1 VELIGIYLIGSALL
15 VLAGVA
21 KLIRPGD
28 TARALT
34 EVLPGRLHLQR
45 LVRAGAAAEAVIG
58 AVAIFLPRPIPA
70 ALVCASYLSFA
81 AYVAYV
87 RQRRGPLATCGCF
100 GQPDT
105 PATWLHVAINVALA
119 TAAGAMA
126 VQSSDTSTLRSV
138 LTAQPWGGLPL
149 LLIGAVGVWL
159 TYQALALLPSLANA
173 RQRLVSPNP

>member
-15 VLAGVA
+15 VLAGAA
-21 KLIRPGD
+21 KMIRPGD

-45 LVRAGAAAEAVIG
+45 LVRVGAAAEAVIG
-58 AVAIFLPRPIPA
+58 AVAFFLPRPIPA

-81 AYVAYV
+81 AYVSYA
-87 RQRRGPLATCGCF
+87 RQRQGPLATCGCF

-105 PATWLHVAINVALA
+105 PATWLHVVVNVVLA
-119 TAAGAMA
+119 AAAGVVAMQA
-126 VQSSDTSTLRSV
+126 SDASTLPSV

-173 RQRLVSPNP
+173 RQRLAAPKP